1 MSKNNGMIPKQ
12 KRHPQ
17 APRKK
22 WVQLSAEERQY
33 IFEKKK
39 ELAAHLKKEYP
50 NCTEHNL
57 KNAIQ
62 QTWGSYLSD
71 RVLKQIMNE
80 SVNDAATLT
89 TDEKRELT
97 ERDREIERGEFTVYQ
112 SPEDVILDLCSH
124 NESHMSQCS
133 KYEAIFDTLIEVGFT
148 ARQIANHALVML
160 GDRIK

>member
-1 MSKNNGMIPKQ
+1 
-12 KRHPQ
+12 
-17 APRKK
+17 
-22 WVQLSAEERQY
+22 
-33 IFEKKK
+33 
-39 ELAAHLKKEYP
+39 
-50 NCTEHNL
+50 
-57 KNAIQ
+57 
-62 QTWGSYLSD
+62 
-71 RVLKQIMNE
+71 MNE
-80 SVNDAATLT
+80 SVNDAATLR